1 MEWISPAVFHTL
13 PCIRPWNS
21 HNVPSLLPETEACGP
36 GQAVLS
42 QKEPQRRSP
51 YSPLHRSCC
60 AALAVQT
67 GFWAKR
73 ADFTNGNFS
82 ENSCQKF
89 EGGKER
95 REGGRGREGEAGK
108 EGQEGGSGR
117 ERERQGGR
125 AGQILKGSLQGT
137 QHCRTWAVKLFS
149 IACWSLH
156 IRVIPRYPFNTSL
169 CTCQTWHGRQLAY
182 SQNTP
187 FSFGSSLESK
197 GLQQEDLVHVITWVS
212 LRVSLILGN
221 WPSCGLCRILTGPSQ
236 LWHSFS
242 LRVVTVI

>member
-1 MEWISPAVFHTL
+1 M
-13 PCIRPWNS
+13 
-21 HNVPSLLPETEACGP
+21 PEVWRGEGT
-36 GQAVLS
+36 
-42 QKEPQRRSP
+42 
-51 YSPLHRSCC
+51 
-60 AALAVQT
+60 
-67 GFWAKR
+67 
-73 ADFTNGNFS
+73 
-82 ENSCQKF
+82 
-89 EGGKER
+89 EGGRER
-95 REGGRGREGEAGK
+95 QGGRGREGGAR
-108 EGQEGGSGR
+108 GR
-117 ERERQGGR
+117 EREGEGEAGSERQGGR

-156 IRVIPRYPFNTSL
+156 IRVIPCYPFNTSL